1 MKLIKTLFSKLKHFC
16 TTAKSKVTEYKN
28 REKKPHPRRDKVI
41 AVLNKYSLLFHYLLA
56 CFLIFIIECISRRNI
71 FSAFSFIGG
80 HTLAYFYNS
89 FIIFATLSFVY
100 FLRRRALARILISGL
115 WIFLGTV
122 NGVILSKRVTPFG
135 YTDMKCLEDLFA
147 MQNTNYF
154 TAKEATI
161 VVICVGLFIAF
172 CIAFFIKGPKY
183 QGRINK
189 ITTPLLVSGICLLL
203 PVTTSA
209 AQSANVVDSYFSNI
223 AQGYENYGFVYG
235 FSSSVVDRGMSEP
248 KEYSVEKVASI
259 LSSLP
264 YETAQIAEDAP
275 NIVVV
280 LLESFIDPYDI
291 NFLKMSTDPIP
302 NFHNLYNN
310 YSSGYLK
317 VPVVGAGT
325 ANTEFEVLTGMSM
338 RFFGTGEYPYK
349 TTLKETNAESIASV
363 LSSLGYGTHAVHNN
377 GGNFYSRANAFSMM
391 GFDTF
396 TSKESMNIQ
405 EYTPLGTWPC
415 DNILIDE
422 TIKTMDATPDQSDFV
437 YTITVQGHGDY
448 PKEKIIE
455 NPEITVTGAADEG
468 TNNAWEYYINQIHEV
483 DKFIGNLIT
492 ELEARDE
499 KTIVVF
505 FGDHLPTLGIKEEE
519 TATGDLFKTKYATWN
534 NFGLAKQ
541 DMNCSSY
548 QLMANITNQLGIHK
562 GTMFNYTQQRM
573 TSPTY
578 FDGLEQLQY
587 DLLYGKRYA
596 YNGIDKY
603 PATDLVMGI
612 DDVVIEKVYGISDEK
627 LFISGKNF
635 TPWTKIYVN
644 GEKIPTTFLGS
655 SVLKIDRSLV
665 SDGDTLTACI
675 VGSSN
680 TIFRTSNEVV
690 YVDPNV
696 VHDTETEVPT
706 TESGNAPAE
715 DNSDSDNITVPA
727 GGTTALTRLLTLSR

>member
-1 MKLIKTLFSKLKHFC
+1 MKTIKTLFNKVKTFFSSM
-16 TTAKSKVTEYKN
+16 KSKIESRKK
-28 REKKPHPRRDKVI
+28 RERKPHPRLDR
-41 AVLNKYSLLFHYLLA
+41 AVAAANKYSLLFHYLLS
-56 CFLIFIIECISRRNI
+56 CFLIFVIECISRRNI

-89 FIIFATLSFVY
+89 FIIFASLSLVY
-100 FLRRRALARILISGL
+100 LLRRRALARILISGF

-135 YTDMKCLEDLFA
+135 YTDLKCLEDLFA

-154 TAKEATI
+154 TAREATI
-161 VVICVGLFIAF
+161 VVICVSAFAAF

-183 QGRINK
+183 QGK
-189 ITTPLLVSGICLLL
+189 IHKVATPLLVAGICLLL
-203 PVTTSA
+203 PVTTSV

-248 KEYSVEKVASI
+248 EEYSAEKVASI

-264 YETAQIAEDAP
+264 YETTQVAEDAP

-280 LLESFIDPYDI
+280 LLESFIDPYEV
-291 NFLKMSTDPIP
+291 NYLQMSKDPIP

-349 TTLKETNAESIASV
+349 TTLKETDSESIASV

-396 TSKESMNIQ
+396 TSKEAMNIQ
-405 EYTPLGTWPC
+405 EYTPLGDWPT

-422 TIKTMDATPDQSDFV
+422 TLKAMDATPDQPDFV

-448 PKEKIIE
+448 PKEKILE

-468 TNNAWEYYINQIHEV
+468 SNNAWEYYINQIHEV
-483 DKFIGNLIT
+483 DKFIGNLIA
-492 ELEARDE
+492 EFEKRDE

-505 FGDHLPTLGIKEEE
+505 FGDHLPSMGIDEED
-519 TATGDLFKTKYATWN
+519 TKTGDIFKTKYATWN
-534 NFGLAKQ
+534 NFGLMKQ

-562 GTMFNYTQQRM
+562 GTMFNYTQQQM

-578 FDGLEQLQY
+578 FEGLEQLQY
-587 DLLYGKRYA
+587 DLLYGERYA
-596 YNGIDKY
+596 YNGVDKY
-603 PATDLVMGI
+603 PATDLIMGI
-612 DDVVIEKVYGISDEK
+612 DDVVINNVYEISDEK
-627 LFISGKNF
+627 LCIYGENF

-644 GEKIPTTFLGS
+644 GKKVSTTFLGS
-655 SVLKIDRSLV
+655 SMLKINRDEV
-665 SDGDTLTACI
+665 YDGDLLTANI
-675 VGSSN
+675 VGSSS
-680 TIFRTSNEVV
+680 TIFRTSNEFT
-690 YVDPNV
+690 YIDPNV
-696 VHDTETEVPT
+696 VHDTETELPT
-706 TESGNAPAE
+706 TESTEQSSKDTQE
-715 DNSDSDNITVPA
+715 DTDMNTDTN
-727 GGTTALTRLLTLSR
+727 GQ